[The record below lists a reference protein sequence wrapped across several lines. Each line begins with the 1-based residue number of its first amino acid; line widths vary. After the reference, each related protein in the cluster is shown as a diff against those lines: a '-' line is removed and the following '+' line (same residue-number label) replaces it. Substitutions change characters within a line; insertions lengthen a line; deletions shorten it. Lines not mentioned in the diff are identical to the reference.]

1 MVPVFLLVT
10 VLALLLAA
18 RPGPL
23 DVSRVERALAARWAP
38 ALAGVASAAC
48 VLAVWG
54 SADAVPL
61 YHDEGAYL
69 LQAEIFAA
77 ARWAMP
83 SPPLPEFFEQM
94 YVLVTPVLA
103 AKYPPGHALLMTPGT
118 LVGLPG
124 LVPLLLTALAG
135 ALLFTLARRVANAW
149 VALLALVVWL
159 AMPANLHFR
168 ASYLSET
175 TTSACWLGAWW
186 LLLRWRDT
194 GRRAWL
200 VAVAAVVGWGAITRP
215 LTMLI
220 YAIPLG
226 IAVVTIVA
234 RQRRWLDLGAAIATG
249 LCVLAVLPLWSWR
262 TLGTLDRTPLAAYQ
276 AQYIPFDYPGW
287 TQPDAVGTRSLPGDL
302 AREAEFLRDIKR
314 EQVNA
319 PVAGLLGARLAFFR
333 RAFFGDW
340 RVVLLPAFAVGL
352 LALGV
357 GGTIAFASSAL
368 LVLAYLT
375 QAHTP
380 DWISYY
386 VEAFPVV
393 AFVSA
398 LGFHRFAQWVAA
410 RAEGAAGSGM
420 VTPHGDAGGNVVL
433 GGGPPMVGDA
443 AANVMAATAVPAA
456 GLARVAFL
464 LPVPL
469 APSFLPL
476 APASPVPTPRAMRE
490 GTPRARRGAALAT
503 LLFAVAVT
511 LTVPGTVAWWRNAHE
526 IVSAEQQEFRDG
538 VRALPDARSIVFV
551 RYAPGHDVHF
561 PLVRN
566 EGDLARARAWVVH
579 DRGADNARLM
589 DVAPDRVA
597 YLYDQGSHSF
607 FRMARP

>member
-1 MVPVFLLVT
+1 MVPVFVLVT

-23 DVSRVERALAARWAP
+23 DVSRVERALAARWSP
-38 ALAGVASAAC
+38 ALAGLVSALC
-48 VLAVWG
+48 VLTVWG

-77 ARWAMP
+77 GRWAMP
-83 SPPLPEFFEQM
+83 APPLPEFFEQM

-124 LVPLLLTALAG
+124 LVPLLLTAVAG
-135 ALLFTLARRVANAW
+135 ALLFALARHVANAW

-186 LLLRWRDT
+186 MLLRWRDT

-215 LTMLI
+215 LTMLV

-226 IAVVTIVA
+226 VAVLTIVA
-234 RQRRWLDLGAAIATG
+234 RQRRWLDFGAAVATG
-249 LCVLAVLPLWSWR
+249 LLVLAVLPLWSWR
-262 TLGTLDRTPLAAYQ
+262 TLGAADRTPLAAYQ

-287 TQPDAVGTRSLPGDL
+287 TEPDAVGTRALPGDL

-314 EQVNA
+314 AQVNA
-319 PVAGLLGARLAFFR
+319 PVTELLGARLAFFR

-340 RVVLLPAFAVGL
+340 RVVLLPAFAIGL

-357 GGTIAFASSAL
+357 GGTIAIASSAL
-368 LVLAYLT
+368 LVLAYLG

-386 VEAFPVV
+386 VELFPVI
-393 AFVSA
+393 AFVST
-398 LGFHRFAQWVAA
+398 LGFHRFAQWIAA
-410 RAEGAAGSGM
+410 RAEGAAGKGM
-420 VTPHGDAGGNVVL
+420 VAADPAAGSSVVV
-433 GGGPPMVGDA
+433 GGGPPMVGA
-443 AANVMAATAVPAA
+443 AANVIAS

-476 APASPVPTPRAMRE
+476 APATPVPTPHAMRTP
-490 GTPRARRGAALAT
+490 TPRALRGAALAT

-511 LTVPGTVAWWRNAHE
+511 LTVPGTVARWRNAHE

-538 VRALPDARSIVFV
+538 VRALPDAKSVVFV

-566 EGDLARARAWVVH
+566 EGDLARARAWTVH
-579 DRGADNARLM
+579 DRGADNMRLM
-589 DVAPDRVA
+589 DAAPDRVA

-607 FRMARP
+607 FRLVRP